1 MDKQPFHFIVEHD
14 GKLYLTHDMW
24 QFDPNTTK
32 TLSDTQRAAAAR
44 ITQLHQQGQPV
55 GKAVKVSHDA
65 VADMT
70 SHNGWGDG
78 GPV

>member
-14 GKLYLTHDMW
+14 GKLYLTQDMW

-32 TLSDTQRAAAAR
+32 TLSAEQRAAGDR
-44 ITQLHQQGQPV
+44 IRALHQQGQPT
-55 GKAVKVSHDA
+55 GKAVMVSHDT

-70 SHNGWGDG
+70 SHNGWGNG
-78 GPV
+78 GQG